1 MHIKS
6 LVADYSNLQSR
17 TYPNPYYQY
26 SDFEIWTRRGGDGK
40 CFTTTDGGYV
50 VPPPFAGPPGDAQR
64 SVSVLLNTT
73 LYNAYP
79 GTNIEDT
86 LEFMRAGD
94 ADGSLPRKLPIEFYN
109 YIRSNL
115 KLLSLYPE
123 LKTCYQGVIFGAP
136 SIKIRVSALTATDY
150 TTIRSAGVYTGEIDQ
165 ELTSETFNPVPPSLK
180 PAPASIPKPPAGP
193 TTSVVYPSQL
203 LRPFSSENNVILSGT
218 EKIVSDEFQAPQS
231 SLGPKS
237 RPLPVIVTA
246 QEDVQ
251 SSKSGRAASPT
262 GITLKILTAAPP
274 IITIGPSVYTAE
286 SDLKYIIGSNTLA
299 PGGPPLIVDN
309 VPYALAPSATA
320 LIIGTQTIA
329 LSQATA
335 QLVATIKNII
345 YTADSLSRLVIGS
358 QTLIPDGPLVT
369 IDNKPY
375 YLASSFATATPNRPQ
390 NPPIQLYK
398 PGPLSN
404 YVIEDKTLSSGG
416 PAIILSDIIYSLA
429 PEATAIISKGT
440 TIPLSPPARVPY
452 TIINIGG
459 RLYTRNPAS
468 NYFLVG
474 SQTLLPGG
482 NPISINRTPY
492 ALIYVPQGQA
502 LVIGSV
508 TSFIVPTAIST
519 KQPVIITLGS
529 SIYTANAE
537 SEIVIGSQTL
547 VPGDKAITIDHTPY
561 YLYMGAFGAEG
572 LVIGS
577 STTSFFPSS
586 LMLTGNTN
594 TEGHTTAT
602 TEAVNMG
609 SLILRPF
616 VGLGS
621 VTATATATATPTA
634 VANSSSAHQPVI
646 FTGAGVMNGVNCW
659 PLGICFVVIIII
671 RRQAWTFHKRHIP
684 FTG

>member
-1 MHIKS
+1 M
-6 LVADYSNLQSR
+6 
-17 TYPNPYYQY
+17 
-26 SDFEIWTRRGGDGK
+26 
-40 CFTTTDGGYV
+40 
-50 VPPPFAGPPGDAQR
+50 PPPFPGPPGDSYP
-64 SVSVLLNTT
+64 SVSVLLTTT

-86 LEFMRAGD
+86 LKTMRAGD
-94 ADGSLPRKLPIEFYN
+94 ADGGLPRELPNEFYN

-115 KLLSLYPE
+115 KLLNLYPE

-150 TTIRSAGVYTGEIDQ
+150 TTIRSAGAYTGGIDQ
-165 ELTSETFNPVPPSLK
+165 GPASETFNPVPPSLK

-193 TTSVVYPSQL
+193 TTSVVYPSQS
-203 LRPFSSENNVILSGT
+203 LRPFSSDNNVILPGAEEIVAEPAPSPIHDT
-218 EKIVSDEFQAPQS
+218 INAKIRTTVSNPIIPATSDEFQAPRS
-231 SLGPKS
+231 SLGSKS
-237 RPLPVIVTA
+237 KPLPVIVTA

-251 SSKSGRAASPT
+251 SSTPGRAASPT
-262 GITLKILTAAPP
+262 GITLKILTALPP
-274 IITIGPSVYTAE
+274 ILTIGPSVYTAE
-286 SDLKYIIGSNTLA
+286 ADLKYIIGSKTLA

-320 LIIGTQTIA
+320 LIIGPQTIA
-329 LSQATA
+329 LSQPTA

-369 IDNKPY
+369 IDNKSY
-375 YLASSFATATPNRPQ
+375 YLASSFATDTPNRPQ
-390 NPPIQLYK
+390 NPPILTLAGELYK

-404 YVIEDKTLSSGG
+404 YVIEYKTLSPGG
-416 PAIILSDIIYSLA
+416 PAITLSDIMYSLA

-440 TIPLSPPARVPY
+440 TIPLSSSARVPY

-459 RLYTRNPAS
+459 RLYTKNPAS

-474 SQTLLPGG
+474 SQSLVPGG
-482 NPISINRTPY
+482 NSISINRTPY
-492 ALIYVPQGQA
+492 ALVYLPQGQA

-547 VPGDKAITIDHTPY
+547 VPGGKAITIDHTPY
-561 YLYMGAFGAEG
+561 SLFMGTFGAEG

-577 STTSFFPSS
+577 STTSFFPAS
-586 LMLTGNTN
+586 LIFTGNTN
-594 TEGHTTAT
+594 TKGYTTAT
-602 TEAVNMG
+602 AEAVNMG
-609 SLILRPF
+609 NVILRPF
-616 VGLGS
+616 VGLES
-621 VTATATATATPTA
+621 LTATATATATATPTA
-634 VANSSSAHQPVI
+634 VANSSSSSAYHQPVI
-646 FTGAGVMNGVNCW
+646 FTGAGVMNGINCW
-659 PLGICFVVIIII
+659 PLGIGFVVNIII
-671 RRQAWTFHKRHIP
+671 RRQAWTF
-684 FTG
+684 

>member
-1 MHIKS
+1 M
-6 LVADYSNLQSR
+6 
-17 TYPNPYYQY
+17 
-26 SDFEIWTRRGGDGK
+26 
-40 CFTTTDGGYV
+40 
-50 VPPPFAGPPGDAQR
+50 PPPYPGPPGDAQP

-79 GTNIEDT
+79 GTDIEDT
-86 LEFMRAGD
+86 LETMRAGD
-94 ADGSLPRKLPIEFYN
+94 ADGSLPAKIPNEFYD

-115 KLLSLYPE
+115 KLLNLYPE

-165 ELTSETFNPVPPSLK
+165 EPASETFNPVPPSLK

-193 TTSVVYPSQL
+193 TTAVVYPSQS
-203 LRPFSSENNVILSGT
+203 LRPFSSEITVILPGA
-218 EKIVSDEFQAPQS
+218 EKSVAEPTIPDTIITKIRTTFSDPIIPATSDEFQAPQS
-231 SLGPKS
+231 CLGPKS
-237 RPLPVIVTA
+237 KPLPVIVIA

-262 GITLKILTAAPP
+262 GITLKILTALPP

-286 SDLKYIIGSNTLA
+286 SDLKYIIGSKTLA
-299 PGGPPLIVDN
+299 PGGPPLVVDN

-320 LIIGTQTIA
+320 LLIGTQTIA

-345 YTADSLSRLVIGS
+345 YTADALSRLVIGS

-390 NPPIQLYK
+390 NPPILTLAGELYK
-398 PGPLSN
+398 PDPLSN
-404 YVIEDKTLSSGG
+404 YVIEDKTLRPGG

-440 TIPLSPPARVPY
+440 KIPLSPPARVPN

-459 RLYTRNPAS
+459 RLYTKNPAS
-468 NYFLVG
+468 NYFVVG
-474 SQTLLPGG
+474 SQTLVPGG
-482 NPISINRTPY
+482 NPISINSTPY
-492 ALIYVPQGQA
+492 ALVYVPQGQA

-529 SIYTANAE
+529 STYTANAE

-547 VPGDKAITIDHTPY
+547 VPGGKAITIDHTPY
-561 YLYMGAFGAEG
+561 SLYMGTFGAEG

-577 STTSFFPSS
+577 SKTSFFPASA
-586 LMLTGNTN
+586 MLTGNTN
-594 TEGHTTAT
+594 TEGYTTAT
-602 TEAVNMG
+602 A
-609 SLILRPF
+609 
-616 VGLGS
+616 
-621 VTATATATATPTA
+621 
-634 VANSSSAHQPVI
+634 
-646 FTGAGVMNGVNCW
+646 
-659 PLGICFVVIIII
+659 
-671 RRQAWTFHKRHIP
+671 
-684 FTG
+684 

>member
-1 MHIKS
+1 M
-6 LVADYSNLQSR
+6 
-17 TYPNPYYQY
+17 
-26 SDFEIWTRRGGDGK
+26 
-40 CFTTTDGGYV
+40 
-50 VPPPFAGPPGDAQR
+50 PPPFSGPPGDAQL
-64 SVSVLLNTT
+64 SVGVLLNTT

-79 GTNIEDT
+79 GTDIEET
-86 LEFMRAGD
+86 LGTMRAGD
-94 ADGSLPRKLPIEFYN
+94 ADGSLPGKLPIEFYN

-115 KLLSLYPE
+115 KLLNLYPE

-165 ELTSETFNPVPPSLK
+165 EPASETFNPVPPSPK
-180 PAPASIPKPPAGP
+180 PAPASVPKPPTGP
-193 TTSVVYPSQL
+193 TTAVVYPSQS
-203 LRPFSSENNVILSGT
+203 LRPSSSERTVILPGAEETVAEPAPST
-218 EKIVSDEFQAPQS
+218 IPDTINTKIHTTVSDPSIPATSDEFQAPQS
-231 SLGPKS
+231 SQGPKS
-237 RPLPVIVTA
+237 EPLPVIVTA
-246 QEDVQ
+246 QEDAQ
-251 SSKSGRAASPT
+251 SSKLGEAASPT
-262 GITLKILTAAPP
+262 GITLKRLTALPP
-274 IITIGPSVYTAE
+274 IITIRPSVYTAE
-286 SDLKYIIGSNTLA
+286 SDLKYIIGSRTLA
-299 PGGPPLIVDN
+299 PGGPPLTVDN
-309 VPYALAPSATA
+309 VPSALAPSATA
-320 LIIGTQTIA
+320 LIIRTQTIA

-358 QTLIPDGPLVT
+358 QTLIPDGPLATV
-369 IDNKPY
+369 DNKPY
-375 YLASSFATATPNRPQ
+375 YLASSFATATPNKPH
-390 NPPIQLYK
+390 NLPILTLGGKFYK
-398 PGPLSN
+398 AGPLSN
-404 YVIEDKTLSSGG
+404 YVIEDKTLSPGG

-440 TIPLSPPARVPY
+440 TIPLSPPARVPH

-459 RLYTRNPAS
+459 RLYTKNPAS

-474 SQTLLPGG
+474 SQTLVPGG

-492 ALIYVPQGQA
+492 ALVYVPQGQA

-537 SEIVIGSQTL
+537 SDIVIGSQTL
-547 VPGDKAITIDHTPY
+547 VPGGKAITIDHTPY
-561 YLYMGAFGAEG
+561 SLYMGTFGAEG

-577 STTSFFPSS
+577 STTFFFSAS
-586 LMLTGNTN
+586 LMLTGD

-602 TEAVNMG
+602 AEAVNMA

-616 VGLGS
+616 VGLES
-621 VTATATATATPTA
+621 VTATATATAVTK
-634 VANSSSAHQPVI
+634 SSSAYQPVV

-659 PLGICFVVIIII
+659 PLGIGFVVTIII
-671 RRQAWTFHKRHIP
+671 RTQAWTF
-684 FTG
+684 

>member
-1 MHIKS
+1 M
-6 LVADYSNLQSR
+6 
-17 TYPNPYYQY
+17 
-26 SDFEIWTRRGGDGK
+26 
-40 CFTTTDGGYV
+40 
-50 VPPPFAGPPGDAQR
+50 PPPYPGPPGDAQP

-79 GTNIEDT
+79 GTDIEDT
-86 LEFMRAGD
+86 LETMRAGD
-94 ADGSLPRKLPIEFYN
+94 ADGSLPRKIPNEFYD

-115 KLLSLYPE
+115 KLLNLYPE

-165 ELTSETFNPVPPSLK
+165 EPASETFNPVPPSLK

-193 TTSVVYPSQL
+193 TTAVVYPSQS
-203 LRPFSSENNVILSGT
+203 LRPFSSEIKVILPGA
-218 EKIVSDEFQAPQS
+218 EKSVAEPTIPDTIITKIRTTFSDPIIPATSDEFQAPQS

-237 RPLPVIVTA
+237 KPLPVIVIA

-262 GITLKILTAAPP
+262 GITLKILTALPP

-286 SDLKYIIGSNTLA
+286 SDLKYIIGSKTLA
-299 PGGPPLIVDN
+299 PGGPTLIVDN

-320 LIIGTQTIA
+320 LLIGTQTIA

-345 YTADSLSRLVIGS
+345 YTADALSRLVIGS
-358 QTLIPDGPLVT
+358 QTLILDGPLVT

-390 NPPIQLYK
+390 NPPILTLAGELYK
-398 PGPLSN
+398 PDPLSN
-404 YVIEDKTLSSGG
+404 YVIEDKTLRPGG

-440 TIPLSPPARVPY
+440 KIPLSPPARVPN

-459 RLYTRNPAS
+459 RLYTKNPAS

-474 SQTLLPGG
+474 SQTLVPGG
-482 NPISINRTPY
+482 NPISINSTPY
-492 ALIYVPQGQA
+492 ALVYVPQGQA

-529 SIYTANAE
+529 STYTANAE

-547 VPGDKAITIDHTPY
+547 VPGGKAITIDHTPY
-561 YLYMGAFGAEG
+561 SLYMGTFGAEG

-577 STTSFFPSS
+577 SKTSFFPASA
-586 LMLTGNTN
+586 MLTGNTN
-594 TEGHTTAT
+594 TEGYTTAT
-602 TEAVNMG
+602 AEAVNMG

-616 VGLGS
+616 VELPS

-646 FTGAGVMNGVNCW
+646 FTGAGVMIGVNRW
-659 PLGICFVVIIII
+659 PLGIGFVVTIII
-671 RRQAWTFHKRHIP
+671 RRQAWIF
-684 FTG
+684 